1 MTKIRNPLSI
11 ENVLSNMISKLN
23 EDEVKNLTNKSISH
37 FRKCSDP
44 DDKDHNL
51 HLGDA
56 IKLDI
61 IMQRNS
67 LGTPLMDN
75 FQIMLDEEFK
85 KVNSFE
91 NLENTLLKVG
101 GRVGNL
107 MDVVQEA
114 MDPESPLGKD
124 LSKKEKDLISKS
136 FYEDESENKVAEET
150 LEYEAKDLDELWTI
164 LGDEDY
170 NDDIVMNYEAKSHCT
185 NTERDEIK
193 IVDENNKIVWSS
205 N

>member
-101 GRVGNL
+101 GRVGDL

-114 MDPESPLGKD
+114 MNPDSALGKD
-124 LSKKEKDLISKS
+124 LSKKERDLINKS
-136 FYEDESENKVAEET
+136 IIELEEKIAKLKV
-150 LEYEAKDLDELWTI
+150 
-164 LGDEDY
+164 
-170 NDDIVMNYEAKSHCT
+170 S
-185 NTERDEIK
+185 IK
-193 IVDENNKIVWSS
+193 
-205 N
+205 

>member
-11 ENVLSNMISKLN
+11 ENVLSSMISKLD

-51 HLGDA
+51 YLGDA

-101 GRVGNL
+101 GRVGDL

-114 MDPESPLGKD
+114 MNPDSALGKD
-124 LSKKEKDLISKS
+124 LSKKEKDLINKS
-136 FYEDESENKVAEET
+136 IIELEEKI
-150 LEYEAKDLDELWTI
+150 AKLKI
-164 LGDEDY
+164 
-170 NDDIVMNYEAKSHCT
+170 S
-185 NTERDEIK
+185 IK
-193 IVDENNKIVWSS
+193 
-205 N
+205 

>member
-11 ENVLSNMISKLN
+11 ENVLSSMISKLD

-51 HLGDA
+51 YLSDA
-56 IKLDI
+56 IKLDV

-114 MDPESPLGKD
+114 MDPQSPLGKD
-124 LSKKEKDLISKS
+124 LSKKEKDLI
-136 FYEDESENKVAEET
+136 
-150 LEYEAKDLDELWTI
+150 
-164 LGDEDY
+164 
-170 NDDIVMNYEAKSHCT
+170 AKSII
-185 NTERDEIK
+185 ELEEKIAKLKMSIK
-193 IVDENNKIVWSS
+193 
-205 N
+205 

>member
-11 ENVLSNMISKLN
+11 ENILSSMISKLD

-51 HLGDA
+51 YLSDA

-124 LSKKEKDLISKS
+124 LSKKEKDLI
-136 FYEDESENKVAEET
+136 
-150 LEYEAKDLDELWTI
+150 
-164 LGDEDY
+164 
-170 NDDIVMNYEAKSHCT
+170 AKSII
-185 NTERDEIK
+185 ELEEKIAKLKMSIK
-193 IVDENNKIVWSS
+193 
-205 N
+205 

>member
-51 HLGDA
+51 YLSDA
-56 IKLDI
+56 IKLDV

-124 LSKKEKDLISKS
+124 LSKKEKDLIFKS
-136 FYEDESENKVAEET
+136 IIELEEKI
-150 LEYEAKDLDELWTI
+150 AKLK
-164 LGDEDY
+164 
-170 NDDIVMNYEAKSHCT
+170 MS
-185 NTERDEIK
+185 IK
-193 IVDENNKIVWSS
+193 
-205 N
+205 

>member
-11 ENVLSNMISKLN
+11 ENVLSSMISKLD

-51 HLGDA
+51 YLSDA
-56 IKLDI
+56 IKLDV

-75 FQIMLDEEFK
+75 FQIMLDQEFK

-101 GRVGNL
+101 GRVGDL

-114 MDPESPLGKD
+114 MKPDSALGKD
-124 LSKKEKDLISKS
+124 LSKKERDLINKS
-136 FYEDESENKVAEET
+136 IIELEEKI
-150 LEYEAKDLDELWTI
+150 AKLKI
-164 LGDEDY
+164 
-170 NDDIVMNYEAKSHCT
+170 S
-185 NTERDEIK
+185 IK
-193 IVDENNKIVWSS
+193 
-205 N
+205 

>member
-75 FQIMLDEEFK
+75 FQFMLDEEFK

-91 NLENTLLKVG
+91 SLENTLLKIG
-101 GRVGNL
+101 GRVGDL

-114 MDPESPLGKD
+114 MNPDSALGKD
-124 LSKKEKDLISKS
+124 LSKKEKDLINKS
-136 FYEDESENKVAEET
+136 IIELEEKI
-150 LEYEAKDLDELWTI
+150 AKLKI
-164 LGDEDY
+164 
-170 NDDIVMNYEAKSHCT
+170 S
-185 NTERDEIK
+185 IK
-193 IVDENNKIVWSS
+193 
-205 N
+205 

>member
-11 ENVLSNMISKLN
+11 ENVLSSMISKLD
-23 EDEVKNLTNKSISH
+23 EDEVKNFTNKSISH

-51 HLGDA
+51 YLSDA
-56 IKLDI
+56 IKLDV

-101 GRVGNL
+101 GRVGDL

-114 MDPESPLGKD
+114 MNPDSPLGKD
-124 LSKKEKDLISKS
+124 LSKKEKDLIFKS
-136 FYEDESENKVAEET
+136 IIELEEKI
-150 LEYEAKDLDELWTI
+150 AKLK
-164 LGDEDY
+164 
-170 NDDIVMNYEAKSHCT
+170 MS
-185 NTERDEIK
+185 IK
-193 IVDENNKIVWSS
+193 
-205 N
+205 

>member
-11 ENVLSNMISKLN
+11 ENVLSSMISKLD

-51 HLGDA
+51 YLSDA

-75 FQIMLDEEFK
+75 FQVMLDEEFK

-91 NLENTLLKVG
+91 NLEQTLLKVG
-101 GRVGNL
+101 GRVGDL

-114 MDPESPLGKD
+114 MNPDSALGKD
-124 LSKKEKDLISKS
+124 LSKKEKDLINKS
-136 FYEDESENKVAEET
+136 IIELEEKI
-150 LEYEAKDLDELWTI
+150 AKLKI
-164 LGDEDY
+164 
-170 NDDIVMNYEAKSHCT
+170 S
-185 NTERDEIK
+185 IK
-193 IVDENNKIVWSS
+193 
-205 N
+205 

>member
-11 ENVLSNMISKLN
+11 ENVLSSMISKLD

-51 HLGDA
+51 YLSDA
-56 IKLDI
+56 IKLDV

-114 MDPESPLGKD
+114 MGPESPLGKD

-136 FYEDESENKVAEET
+136 IIELEEKI
-150 LEYEAKDLDELWTI
+150 AKLK
-164 LGDEDY
+164 
-170 NDDIVMNYEAKSHCT
+170 MS
-185 NTERDEIK
+185 IK
-193 IVDENNKIVWSS
+193 
-205 N
+205 

>member
-1 MTKIRNPLSI
+1 MTKIINPLSI

-75 FQIMLDEEFK
+75 FQIMLNEEFK

-101 GRVGNL
+101 GRVGDL

-114 MDPESPLGKD
+114 MNPDSALGKD
-124 LSKKEKDLISKS
+124 LSKKEKDLINKS
-136 FYEDESENKVAEET
+136 IIELEEKI
-150 LEYEAKDLDELWTI
+150 AKLKI
-164 LGDEDY
+164 
-170 NDDIVMNYEAKSHCT
+170 S
-185 NTERDEIK
+185 IK
-193 IVDENNKIVWSS
+193 
-205 N
+205 

>member
-11 ENVLSNMISKLN
+11 ENVLSNMISKLD

-51 HLGDA
+51 YLSDA
-56 IKLDI
+56 IKLDV

-101 GRVGNL
+101 GRVGDL

-114 MDPESPLGKD
+114 MNPDSALGKD
-124 LSKKEKDLISKS
+124 LSKKEKDLINKS
-136 FYEDESENKVAEET
+136 IIELEEKIAKLKV
-150 LEYEAKDLDELWTI
+150 
-164 LGDEDY
+164 
-170 NDDIVMNYEAKSHCT
+170 S
-185 NTERDEIK
+185 IK
-193 IVDENNKIVWSS
+193 
-205 N
+205 

>member
-11 ENVLSNMISKLN
+11 ENVLSNMISKLD

-51 HLGDA
+51 YLSDA

-85 KVNSFE
+85 KVNSFG

-101 GRVGNL
+101 GRGGNL

-136 FYEDESENKVAEET
+136 IIELEEKI
-150 LEYEAKDLDELWTI
+150 AKLK
-164 LGDEDY
+164 
-170 NDDIVMNYEAKSHCT
+170 MS
-185 NTERDEIK
+185 IK
-193 IVDENNKIVWSS
+193 
-205 N
+205 

>member
-11 ENVLSNMISKLN
+11 ENVLSSMISKLD

-51 HLGDA
+51 YLSDA

-114 MDPESPLGKD
+114 MDPDSPLGKD

-136 FYEDESENKVAEET
+136 IIDLEEKI
-150 LEYEAKDLDELWTI
+150 AKLK
-164 LGDEDY
+164 
-170 NDDIVMNYEAKSHCT
+170 MS
-185 NTERDEIK
+185 IK
-193 IVDENNKIVWSS
+193 
-205 N
+205 

>member
-11 ENVLSNMISKLN
+11 ENVLSSMISKLD
-23 EDEVKNLTNKSISH
+23 EDDVKNLTNKSISH

-51 HLGDA
+51 YFSDA
-56 IKLDI
+56 IKLDV

-91 NLENTLLKVG
+91 NLEQTLLKVG
-101 GRVGNL
+101 GRVGDL

-114 MDPESPLGKD
+114 MNPDSALGKD
-124 LSKKEKDLISKS
+124 LSKKEKDLINKS
-136 FYEDESENKVAEET
+136 IIELEEKI
-150 LEYEAKDLDELWTI
+150 AKLKI
-164 LGDEDY
+164 
-170 NDDIVMNYEAKSHCT
+170 S
-185 NTERDEIK
+185 IK
-193 IVDENNKIVWSS
+193 
-205 N
+205 

>member
-11 ENVLSNMISKLN
+11 ENVLSNMIGKLN
-23 EDEVKNLTNKSISH
+23 EDEVKNFTNKSISH

-51 HLGDA
+51 YLGDA

-85 KVNSFE
+85 KINSFE

-101 GRVGNL
+101 GRVGDL

-114 MDPESPLGKD
+114 MNPKSALGKD
-124 LSKKEKDLISKS
+124 LSKKEKDLINKS
-136 FYEDESENKVAEET
+136 ITELEEKI
-150 LEYEAKDLDELWTI
+150 AKLKI
-164 LGDEDY
+164 
-170 NDDIVMNYEAKSHCT
+170 S
-185 NTERDEIK
+185 IK
-193 IVDENNKIVWSS
+193 
-205 N
+205 

>member
-1 MTKIRNPLSI
+1 MTKIRDPLTI
-11 ENVLSNMISKLN
+11 ENVLSNMISKLD

-51 HLGDA
+51 YLSDA
-56 IKLDI
+56 IKLDV

-124 LSKKEKDLISKS
+124 LSKKEKDLI
-136 FYEDESENKVAEET
+136 
-150 LEYEAKDLDELWTI
+150 
-164 LGDEDY
+164 
-170 NDDIVMNYEAKSHCT
+170 AKSII
-185 NTERDEIK
+185 ELEEKIAKLKMSIK
-193 IVDENNKIVWSS
+193 
-205 N
+205 

>member
-51 HLGDA
+51 YLGDA

-75 FQIMLDEEFK
+75 FQIMLDQEFK

-101 GRVGNL
+101 GRVGDL

-114 MDPESPLGKD
+114 MNPDSALGKD
-124 LSKKEKDLISKS
+124 LSKKEKDLINKS
-136 FYEDESENKVAEET
+136 IIELEEKI
-150 LEYEAKDLDELWTI
+150 AKLKI
-164 LGDEDY
+164 
-170 NDDIVMNYEAKSHCT
+170 S
-185 NTERDEIK
+185 IK
-193 IVDENNKIVWSS
+193 
-205 N
+205 

>member
-1 MTKIRNPLSI
+1 
-11 ENVLSNMISKLN
+11 MISKLD

-51 HLGDA
+51 YLSDA
-56 IKLDI
+56 IKLDV

-124 LSKKEKDLISKS
+124 LSKKEKDLI
-136 FYEDESENKVAEET
+136 
-150 LEYEAKDLDELWTI
+150 
-164 LGDEDY
+164 
-170 NDDIVMNYEAKSHCT
+170 AKSII
-185 NTERDEIK
+185 ELEEKIAKLKMSIK
-193 IVDENNKIVWSS
+193 NNKIVCENKS
-205 N
+205 NF

>member
-51 HLGDA
+51 YLSDA

-91 NLENTLLKVG
+91 NLENTLLKIG

-114 MDPESPLGKD
+114 MDPDSPLGKD

-136 FYEDESENKVAEET
+136 IIELEEKI
-150 LEYEAKDLDELWTI
+150 AKLK
-164 LGDEDY
+164 
-170 NDDIVMNYEAKSHCT
+170 MS
-185 NTERDEIK
+185 IK
-193 IVDENNKIVWSS
+193 
-205 N
+205 

>member
-11 ENVLSNMISKLN
+11 ENVLSNMISKLD

-51 HLGDA
+51 YLSDA

-136 FYEDESENKVAEET
+136 IIELEEKI
-150 LEYEAKDLDELWTI
+150 AKLK
-164 LGDEDY
+164 
-170 NDDIVMNYEAKSHCT
+170 MS
-185 NTERDEIK
+185 IK
-193 IVDENNKIVWSS
+193 
-205 N
+205 

>member
-51 HLGDA
+51 YLSDA

-75 FQIMLDEEFK
+75 FQIMLDQEFK

-101 GRVGNL
+101 GRVGDL

-114 MDPESPLGKD
+114 MKPDSALGKD
-124 LSKKEKDLISKS
+124 LSKKERDLINKS
-136 FYEDESENKVAEET
+136 IIELEEKI
-150 LEYEAKDLDELWTI
+150 AKLKI
-164 LGDEDY
+164 
-170 NDDIVMNYEAKSHCT
+170 S
-185 NTERDEIK
+185 IK
-193 IVDENNKIVWSS
+193 
-205 N
+205 

>member
-1 MTKIRNPLSI
+1 MTKIRNPLSV
-11 ENVLSNMISKLN
+11 ENILSNMISKLN
-23 EDEVKNLTNKSISH
+23 EDEVKNITNKSISH

-51 HLGDA
+51 YLVDA

-75 FQIMLDEEFK
+75 FQIMLDEKFK

-91 NLENTLLKVG
+91 NLESTLLKVG
-101 GRVGNL
+101 GRVGDL

-114 MDPESPLGKD
+114 MNPDSALGKD
-124 LSKKEKDLISKS
+124 LSKKEKDLINKS
-136 FYEDESENKVAEET
+136 IIELEEKI
-150 LEYEAKDLDELWTI
+150 AKLKI
-164 LGDEDY
+164 
-170 NDDIVMNYEAKSHCT
+170 S
-185 NTERDEIK
+185 IK
-193 IVDENNKIVWSS
+193 
-205 N
+205 

>member
-51 HLGDA
+51 YLSDA
-56 IKLDI
+56 VKLDVL
-61 IMQRNS
+61 MQRNL

-75 FQIMLDEEFK
+75 FQLILDSEFK

-136 FYEDESENKVAEET
+136 IIELEEKI
-150 LEYEAKDLDELWTI
+150 AKLK
-164 LGDEDY
+164 
-170 NDDIVMNYEAKSHCT
+170 MS
-185 NTERDEIK
+185 IK
-193 IVDENNKIVWSS
+193 
-205 N
+205 

>member
-11 ENVLSNMISKLN
+11 ENVLSSMISKLD

-51 HLGDA
+51 YLSDA

-75 FQIMLDEEFK
+75 FQIMLDQEFK

-101 GRVGNL
+101 GRVGDL

-114 MDPESPLGKD
+114 MNPDSALGKD
-124 LSKKEKDLISKS
+124 LSKKEKDLINKS
-136 FYEDESENKVAEET
+136 IIELEEKI
-150 LEYEAKDLDELWTI
+150 AKLKI
-164 LGDEDY
+164 
-170 NDDIVMNYEAKSHCT
+170 S
-185 NTERDEIK
+185 IK
-193 IVDENNKIVWSS
+193 
-205 N
+205 

>member
-11 ENVLSNMISKLN
+11 ENVLSSMISKLD

-51 HLGDA
+51 YLSDA

-101 GRVGNL
+101 GRVGDL

-114 MDPESPLGKD
+114 MNPDSALGKD
-124 LSKKEKDLISKS
+124 LSKKEKDLINKS
-136 FYEDESENKVAEET
+136 IIELEEKI
-150 LEYEAKDLDELWTI
+150 AKLKLSLI
-164 LGDEDY
+164 H
-170 NDDIVMNYEAKSHCT
+170 I
-185 NTERDEIK
+185 
-193 IVDENNKIVWSS
+193 
-205 N
+205 

>member
-11 ENVLSNMISKLN
+11 ENVLSNMISKLD

-51 HLGDA
+51 YLSDA
-56 IKLDI
+56 IKLDV

-124 LSKKEKDLISKS
+124 LSKKEKDLIFKS
-136 FYEDESENKVAEET
+136 IIELEEKI
-150 LEYEAKDLDELWTI
+150 AKLKMFIE
-164 LGDEDY
+164 
-170 NDDIVMNYEAKSHCT
+170 
-185 NTERDEIK
+185 
-193 IVDENNKIVWSS
+193 
-205 N
+205 

>member
-11 ENVLSNMISKLN
+11 ENVLSSMISKLD

-51 HLGDA
+51 YLSDA
-56 IKLDI
+56 IKLDV

-124 LSKKEKDLISKS
+124 LSKKEKDLIFKS
-136 FYEDESENKVAEET
+136 IIELEEKI
-150 LEYEAKDLDELWTI
+150 AKLK
-164 LGDEDY
+164 
-170 NDDIVMNYEAKSHCT
+170 MS
-185 NTERDEIK
+185 IK
-193 IVDENNKIVWSS
+193 
-205 N
+205 

>member
-11 ENVLSNMISKLN
+11 ENVLSNMISKLD

-51 HLGDA
+51 YLSDA

-75 FQIMLDEEFK
+75 FQIMLDQEFK

-101 GRVGNL
+101 GRVGDL

-114 MDPESPLGKD
+114 MNPDSALGKD
-124 LSKKEKDLISKS
+124 LSKKERDLINKS
-136 FYEDESENKVAEET
+136 IIELEEKI
-150 LEYEAKDLDELWTI
+150 AKLKI
-164 LGDEDY
+164 
-170 NDDIVMNYEAKSHCT
+170 S
-185 NTERDEIK
+185 IK
-193 IVDENNKIVWSS
+193 
-205 N
+205 

>member
-1 MTKIRNPLSI
+1 MTKIRNPLSV

-51 HLGDA
+51 YLGDA

-101 GRVGNL
+101 GRVGDL
-107 MDVVQEA
+107 MDVVPEA
-114 MDPESPLGKD
+114 MNPDSALGKD
-124 LSKKEKDLISKS
+124 LSKKEKDLINKS
-136 FYEDESENKVAEET
+136 IIELEEKI
-150 LEYEAKDLDELWTI
+150 AKLKI
-164 LGDEDY
+164 
-170 NDDIVMNYEAKSHCT
+170 S
-185 NTERDEIK
+185 IK
-193 IVDENNKIVWSS
+193 
-205 N
+205 